1 MPMKNPHKYNTR
13 IGSAQQHQFSEVPH
27 ADIQRSTFDRSHGLK
42 TTFNAGELVPI
53 YVDEA
58 LPGDTFSCNLTAFS
72 RLATPIHPTMDN
84 AFMDSHFFAVPV
96 RLVWDDFE
104 EFMGETKT
112 YKAAGSDRL
121 DGTPDFTVAAP
132 VPPTITAGGSGEA
145 EQSLSDY
152 FGIPTKVAGLEFSAL
167 WHRAYTLVWNDWFRD
182 ENLQAPKTL
191 LTTSGAD
198 ATTYAL
204 LNRGKKH
211 DYFTSSLPWPQKGA
225 DVTIPLGTTATVFGD
240 GKALGLTDGTNTGG
254 MNSGSSSTGF
264 QLKGNQGNLG
274 QNVGSAAAGA
284 SMATEVTYGVVTTGD
299 SGLYADLTD
308 ATSATIN
315 QLRLAFATQKFLEI
329 QARGGSRY
337 IEVIKNHF
345 NVTSPDARLQRPE
358 YLGGGSSPVNISPV
372 AQTSSTDATTP
383 QGNLSAIGTT
393 VLSGHSF
400 TKSFTEHTI
409 VIGMVSVRTDLTYQQ
424 GLNRMFSRETI
435 YDYYWPTLSTIGEQA
450 VKNKEIYAQG
460 SAADETT
467 FGYQERYAEY
477 RYKPSS
483 VTGKFRSNA
492 TGTLESWHY
501 AQEYASLPL
510 LGDSWI
516 QVTDSNV
523 QRTLAV
529 ASEPQFIFDSLFKL
543 RCTRP
548 MPVNSIPGGTHF

>member
-1 MPMKNPHKYNTR
+1 MRNPHKHNTR
-13 IGSAQQHQFSEVPH
+13 IGSARQHQFSEVPH

-42 TTFNAGELVPI
+42 TTFNAGELIPV

-58 LPGDTFSCNLTAFS
+58 LPGDTFACNMTAFS

-84 AFMDSHFFAVPV
+84 AFMDSHFFAVPI

-104 EFMGETKT
+104 EFMGETT
-112 YKAAGSDRL
+112 SYIGAGSSRL
-121 DGTPDFTVAAP
+121 DGTPDFTKVAP

-145 EQSLSDY
+145 EFSLSDY
-152 FGIPTKVAGLEFSAL
+152 FGIPTKQAGLEFSAL

-182 ENLQAPKTL
+182 ENIQAPKTVL
-191 LTTSGAD
+191 KTSGSD
-198 ATTYAL
+198 TTTYNL

-211 DYFTSSLPWPQKGA
+211 DYFTSALPWPQKGQ
-225 DVTIPLGTTATVFGD
+225 DVTIPLGGQAPVTGI
-240 GKALGLTDGTNTGG
+240 GKINQTFSNPNIDVYETDGTGTTTYVDSSKINNTPDDFVAYIEEDP
-254 MNSGSSSTGF
+254 NNAGF
-264 QLKGNQGNLG
+264 PNI
-274 QNVGSAAAGA
+274 
-284 SMATEVTYGVVTTGD
+284 
-299 SGLYADLTD
+299 YADLSD

-372 AQTSSTDATTP
+372 TQTSSTDATTP

-400 TKSFTEHTI
+400 TKSFTEHTL
-409 VIGMVSVRTDLTYQQ
+409 VIGVVSVRTDLTYQQ

-435 YDYYWPTLSTIGEQA
+435 YDYYWPTLSTIGEQTI
-450 VKNKEIYAQG
+450 KNKEIYAQ
-460 SAADETT
+460 STADDENT

-483 VTGKFRSNA
+483 ITGKFRSNA
-492 TGTLESWHY
+492 TVSLESWHY

-516 QVTDSNV
+516 QVTDTNV

-548 MPVNSIPGGTHF
+548 RS

>member
-13 IGSAQQHQFSEVPH
+13 IGSAQQHQFAEVPH

-112 YKAAGSDRL
+112 YKAAGTDRL

-132 VPPTITAGGSGEA
+132 IPPTITAGGSGEG
-145 EQSLSDY
+145 EGSLSDY

-182 ENLQAPKTL
+182 ENLQAPKTVD
-191 LTTSGAD
+191 TTSGAD
-198 ATTYAL
+198 VTVYPI

-211 DYFTSSLPWPQKGA
+211 DYFTSALPWPQKGA
-225 DVTIPLGTTATVFGD
+225 DVTIPLGTTAPVHGL
-240 GKALGLTDGTNTGG
+240 GKYTQSFATSNQDVYETDGTTTTQYAKAAQIASTSNEVFFVEEDPDNTG
-254 MNSGSSSTGF
+254 F
-264 QLKGNQGNLG
+264 P
-274 QNVGSAAAGA
+274 NVH
-284 SMATEVTYGVVTTGD
+284 
-299 SGLYADLTD
+299 ADLTA
-308 ATSATIN
+308 ATAATIN

-483 VTGKFRSNA
+483 ITGKFRSNA

-501 AQEYASLPL
+501 AQEYSALPL

-516 QVTDSNV
+516 QVTDTNV

-548 MPVNSIPGGTHF
+548 MPVNSVPGGTHF

>member
-13 IGSAQQHQFSEVPH
+13 IGSAQQHQFAEVPH

-53 YVDEA
+53 YIDEA
-58 LPGDTFSCNLTAFS
+58 LPGDSFSCNLTAFS

-84 AFMDSHFFAVPV
+84 AFMDTHFFAVPV

-132 VPPTITAGGSGEA
+132 IPPTITAGGSGEA
-145 EQSLSDY
+145 EASLSDY

-182 ENLQAPKTL
+182 ENLQAPKTV

-198 ATTYAL
+198 ATAYPL

-211 DYFTSSLPWPQKGA
+211 DYFTSALPWPQKGA
-225 DVTIPLGTTATVFGD
+225 DVVIPLGGNAPVTGLGTLTQNAGGTKTVYETGTTGTTSWSNGRPSNYSGVELQYETDGD
-240 GKALGLTDGTNTGG
+240 GTPAI
-254 MNSGSSSTGF
+254 
-264 QLKGNQGNLG
+264 
-274 QNVGSAAAGA
+274 
-284 SMATEVTYGVVTTGD
+284 
-299 SGLYADLTD
+299 YADLTE
-308 ATSATIN
+308 AAGATIN

-483 VTGKFRSNA
+483 ITGKFRSNA

-501 AQEYASLPL
+501 AQEYSALPL

-516 QVTDSNV
+516 QVTDTNV

-543 RCTRP
+543 KCTRP

>member
-1 MPMKNPHKYNTR
+1 MRNPHKHNTR
-13 IGSAQQHQFSEVPH
+13 IGSARQHQFAEVPH
-27 ADIQRSTFDRSHGLK
+27 ADIRRSTFDRTHGLK
-42 TTFNAGELVPI
+42 TTFNAGQLIPV

-58 LPGDTFSCNLTAFS
+58 LPGDTFSCNMTGFA

-84 AFMDSHFFAVPV
+84 AFMDTHFFAIPV
-96 RLVWDDFE
+96 RLVWEDFE

-112 YKAAGSDRL
+112 YKAPGATRL

-132 VPPTITAGGSGEA
+132 IPPTITAGGSGEA
-145 EQSLSDY
+145 ESSLADY
-152 FGIPTKVAGLEFSAL
+152 FGIPTKIAGLEFSAL
-167 WHRAYTLVWNDWFRD
+167 WHRSYTLVYNTWYRD
-182 ENLQAPKTL
+182 ENLQAPKDISL
-191 LTTSGAD
+191 ASGAD
-198 ATTYAL
+198 ATTYNL

-211 DYFTSSLPWPQKGA
+211 DYFTSALPWPQKGA
-225 DVTIPLGTTATVFGD
+225 DVTIPLGTSANVYTDQADNGYIAIKAPNIGTANYGITDD
-240 GKALGLTDGTNTGG
+240 GGTPPYAKVT
-254 MNSGSSSTGF
+254 SGSTEADVAL
-264 QLKGNQGNLG
+264 LK
-274 QNVGSAAAGA
+274 
-284 SMATEVTYGVVTTGD
+284 
-299 SGLYADLTD
+299 ADLTD

-358 YLGGGSSPVNISPV
+358 FLGSGSSPVNISPV

-409 VIGMVSVRTDLTYQQ
+409 VLGLVSVRTDLTYQQ
-424 GLNRMFSRETI
+424 ALNRMFSRETI

-460 SAADETT
+460 TSADEET

-516 QVTDSNV
+516 QVTDTNV

-543 RCTRP
+543 KCTRP

>member
-1 MPMKNPHKYNTR
+1 MKNPHKYNTR

-84 AFMDSHFFAVPV
+84 AFMDTHFFAVPV

-121 DGTPDFTVAAP
+121 DGTPDFSVAAP

-145 EQSLSDY
+145 EGSLSDY
-152 FGIPTKVAGLEFSAL
+152 FGIPTKVAALEFSAL

-182 ENLQAPKTL
+182 ENLQAPKTID
-191 LTTSGAD
+191 TTSGGD
-198 ATTYAL
+198 TTTYAL

-211 DYFTSSLPWPQKGA
+211 DYFTSALPWPQKGA
-225 DVTIPLGTTATVFGD
+225 DVTIPLGTVANVATMSDADNEYITVKAPGLGSGDYRMNTSSATLQLTNTDFGD
-240 GKALGLTDGTNTGG
+240 ETHK
-254 MNSGSSSTGF
+254 
-264 QLKGNQGNLG
+264 
-274 QNVGSAAAGA
+274 
-284 SMATEVTYGVVTTGD
+284 
-299 SGLYADLTD
+299 LYADLSD

-516 QVTDSNV
+516 QVTDTNV

-548 MPVNSIPGGTHF
+548 MPVNSIPGGAHF

>member
-42 TTFNAGELVPI
+42 TTFNAGQLVPI

-84 AFMDSHFFAVPV
+84 AFMDTHFFAVPV
-96 RLVWDDFE
+96 RLVWQDFE
-104 EFMGETKT
+104 EFMGETKD
-112 YKAAGSDRL
+112 YKPAGATRL

-132 VPPTITAGGSGEA
+132 IPPTITAGGSGET
-145 EQSLSDY
+145 EGSLSDY
-152 FGIPTKVAGLEFSAL
+152 FGIPTKVAALEFSAL

-182 ENLQAPKTL
+182 ENLQAPKTVD
-191 LTTSGAD
+191 TSSGAD
-198 ATTYAL
+198 TTAYPL

-211 DYFTSSLPWPQKGA
+211 DYFTSALPWPQKGA
-225 DVTIPLGTTATVFGD
+225 DVTLPLGTAAPVSSNMSFS
-240 GKALGLTDGTNTGG
+240 GTNVAANRVNITDTSGNIKGLLTSGG
-254 MNSGSSSTGF
+254 DVYGDANPSG
-264 QLKGNQGNLG
+264 
-274 QNVGSAAAGA
+274 
-284 SMATEVTYGVVTTGD
+284 TTG
-299 SGLYADLTD
+299 SLYADLTQ

-460 SAADETT
+460 NADDDTT

-483 VTGKFRSNA
+483 VTGLFRSNA

-516 QVTDSNV
+516 QVTDTNV

>member
-1 MPMKNPHKYNTR
+1 MKNPHKYNTR

-42 TTFNAGELVPI
+42 TTFNAGQLVPI

-84 AFMDSHFFAVPV
+84 AFMDTHFFAVPV

-132 VPPTITAGGSGEA
+132 VPPTITASGSGEA
-145 EQSLSDY
+145 EGSLSDY
-152 FGIPTKVAGLEFSAL
+152 FGIPTKVGGLEFSAL

-182 ENLQAPKTL
+182 ENLQAPKTVD
-191 LTTSGAD
+191 TTSGND
-198 ATTYAL
+198 TTTYAL

-211 DYFTSSLPWPQKGA
+211 DYFTSALPWPQKGA
-225 DVTIPLGTTATVFGD
+225 DVTIPLGTTAPVNGLYTIGSEQTANSDWYNQDGDVATGDKIYYAGD
-240 GKALGLTDGTNTGG
+240 GAIDKYLGFKSDGNNDNTL
-254 MNSGSSSTGF
+254 
-264 QLKGNQGNLG
+264 Q
-274 QNVGSAAAGA
+274 
-284 SMATEVTYGVVTTGD
+284 VT
-299 SGLYADLTD
+299 ADLTE
-308 ATSATIN
+308 ATAATIN

-460 SAADETT
+460 SAVDETT

-516 QVTDSNV
+516 QVTDTNV

>member
-1 MPMKNPHKYNTR
+1 
-13 IGSAQQHQFSEVPH
+13 
-27 ADIQRSTFDRSHGLK
+27 
-42 TTFNAGELVPI
+42 
-53 YVDEA
+53 
-58 LPGDTFSCNLTAFS
+58 
-72 RLATPIHPTMDN
+72 
-84 AFMDSHFFAVPV
+84 
-96 RLVWDDFE
+96 
-104 EFMGETKT
+104 
-112 YKAAGSDRL
+112 
-121 DGTPDFTVAAP
+121 
-132 VPPTITAGGSGEA
+132 
-145 EQSLSDY
+145 
-152 FGIPTKVAGLEFSAL
+152 
-167 WHRAYTLVWNDWFRD
+167 
-182 ENLQAPKTL
+182 
-191 LTTSGAD
+191 
-198 ATTYAL
+198 L

-225 DVTIPLGTTATVFGD
+225 DVTIPLGTIAPVYGD
-240 GKALGLTDGTNTGG
+240 GKTLGLNDGTTNAGIGANALSKVEGFTAIYDTAT
-254 MNSGSSSTGF
+254 GSSV
-264 QLKGNQGNLG
+264 
-274 QNVGSAAAGA
+274 VGSPNIANEK
-284 SMATEVTYGVVTTGD
+284 SLGVVEKPGV
-299 SGLYADLTD
+299 SGIYADLSE
-308 ATSATIN
+308 AISATIN

-460 SAADETT
+460 TAADETT

-483 VTGKFRSNA
+483 VTGLFRSNA

-516 QVTDSNV
+516 QVTDTNV

-548 MPVNSIPGGTHF
+548 MPVNSVPGGTHF

>member
-1 MPMKNPHKYNTR
+1 MKNPHKYNTR
-13 IGSAQQHQFSEVPH
+13 IGSSQQHQFSEVPH

-42 TTFNAGELVPI
+42 TTFNAGQLVPI

-84 AFMDSHFFAVPV
+84 AFMDTHFFAVPV
-96 RLVWDDFE
+96 RLVWNDFE

-132 VPPTITAGGSGEA
+132 VPPTITAGGSGET
-145 EQSLSDY
+145 EGSLSDY
-152 FGIPTKVAGLEFSAL
+152 FGIPTKVGGLEFSAL

-182 ENLQAPKTL
+182 ENLQAPKTV

-198 ATTYAL
+198 ATAYTL

-211 DYFTSSLPWPQKGA
+211 DYFTSALPWPQKGA
-225 DVTIPLGTTATVFGD
+225 DVTIPLGTVAPVT
-240 GKALGLTDGTNTGG
+240 GLYLN
-254 MNSGSSSTGF
+254 NSNSFSTGTVSGYTDSN
-264 QLKGNQGNLG
+264 GNEWA
-274 QNVGSAAAGA
+274 VGSPVGSTKRTASPLDTFYAADA
-284 SMATEVTYGVVTTGD
+284 SGNPVIQ
-299 SGLYADLTD
+299 ADLTD
-308 ATSATIN
+308 ATAATIN

-345 NVTSPDARLQRPE
+345 NVTSPDARLMRPE

-516 QVTDSNV
+516 QVTDTNV

-548 MPVNSIPGGTHF
+548 MPVNSVPGGTHF

>member
-13 IGSAQQHQFSEVPH
+13 IGSAKQHQFSEVPH

-42 TTFNAGELVPI
+42 TTFNAGELVPV

-112 YKAAGSDRL
+112 YKAAGPTRL

-182 ENLQAPKTL
+182 ENLQAPKTIS
-191 LTTSGAD
+191 TTSGAD

-211 DYFTSSLPWPQKGA
+211 DYFTSALPWPQKGA
-225 DVTIPLGTTATVFGD
+225 DVTIPLGSKAYIASDTTIAAD
-240 GKALGLTDGTNTGG
+240 A
-254 MNSGSSSTGF
+254 SI
-264 QLKGNQGNLG
+264 NLP
-274 QNVGSAAAGA
+274 NVGSLHYGFTT
-284 SMATEVTYGVVTTGD
+284 SSNPYLKVDPTYNIVGEPYR
-299 SGLYADLTD
+299 LYADLSD

-435 YDYYWPTLSTIGEQA
+435 YDYYWPTLSTIGEQSIR
-450 VKNKEIYAQG
+450 NKEIYAQG
-460 SAADETT
+460 TADDETT
-467 FGYQERYAEY
+467 FGYAERYAEY

-483 VTGKFRSNA
+483 ITGKFRSNA
-492 TGTLESWHY
+492 TGSLESWHY
-501 AQEYASLPL
+501 AQEYSALPL

-516 QVTDSNV
+516 QVTDTNV

-543 RCTRP
+543 KCTRP
-548 MPVNSIPGGTHF
+548 MPVNSVPGGTHF

>member
-1 MPMKNPHKYNTR
+1 MNKSHNRSR
-13 IGSAQQHQFSEVPH
+13 IGSSQQHQFAEVPH

-96 RLVWDDFE
+96 RLVWNDFE

-112 YKAAGSDRL
+112 YKAAGATRL

-132 VPPTITAGGSGEA
+132 IPPTITSGSSGEA

-152 FGIPTKVAGLEFSAL
+152 FGIPTKIAALEFSAL

-182 ENLQAPKTL
+182 ENLQEPKTIS
-191 LTTSGAD
+191 TTSGAD
-198 ATTYAL
+198 GTAYTL

-211 DYFTSSLPWPQKGA
+211 DYFTSALPWPQKGA
-225 DVTIPLGTTATVFGD
+225 DVTIPLGTLAPIHTAGANPDSLGLYSTAEAANVKMLEITATEV
-240 GKALGLTDGTNTGG
+240 
-254 MNSGSSSTGF
+254 
-264 QLKGNQGNLG
+264 
-274 QNVGSAAAGA
+274 NVGSTVDGAPAAT
-284 SMATEVTYGVVTTGD
+284 M
-299 SGLYADLTD
+299 YADLSE
-308 ATSATIN
+308 ATAATIN

-372 AQTSSTDATTP
+372 AQTSSTDTTTP

-460 SAADETT
+460 SAADDTT

-483 VTGKFRSNA
+483 ITGKFRSNA

-501 AQEYASLPL
+501 AQEYSALPL

-516 QVTDSNV
+516 QVTDTNV

-529 ASEPQFIFDSLFKL
+529 ATEPQFIFDSLFKL
-543 RCTRP
+543 KCTRP

>member
-13 IGSAQQHQFSEVPH
+13 IGPPQQHQFSEVPH

-42 TTFNAGELVPI
+42 TTFNAGQLVPI

-84 AFMDSHFFAVPV
+84 AFMDTFFFAVPV

-145 EQSLSDY
+145 EASLSDY

-167 WHRAYTLVWNDWFRD
+167 WHRAYTLCWNDWFRD
-182 ENLQAPKTL
+182 ENLQAPKTID
-191 LTTSGAD
+191 TTSGSD
-198 ATTYAL
+198 STTYAL

-211 DYFTSSLPWPQKGA
+211 DYFTSALPWPQKGA
-225 DVTIPLGTTATVFGD
+225 DVTIPLGTEAIVKRFDNATPAMKYMTRGS
-240 GKALGLTDGTNTGG
+240 NTPV
-254 MNSGSSSTGF
+254 SGSALTSDPDMIVDSTYA
-264 QLKGNQGNLG
+264 NLDPRG
-274 QNVGSAAAGA
+274 
-284 SMATEVTYGVVTTGD
+284 T
-299 SGLYADLTD
+299 LYADLSD

-460 SAADETT
+460 TAADETT

-483 VTGKFRSNA
+483 ITGKFRSNA

-516 QVTDSNV
+516 QVTDTNV

-548 MPVNSIPGGTHF
+548 MPVNSVPGGTHF

>member
-13 IGSAQQHQFSEVPH
+13 IGSSQQHQFAEVPH

-112 YKAAGSDRL
+112 YKAPGSDRL
-121 DGTPDFTVAAP
+121 DGTPDFTAATP
-132 VPPTITAGGSGEA
+132 IPPTITAGGSGEA

-182 ENLQAPKTL
+182 ENLQAPKTV

-198 ATTYAL
+198 ATAYPL

-211 DYFTSSLPWPQKGA
+211 DYFTSALPWPQKGA
-225 DVTIPLGTTATVFGD
+225 DVVIPIGARAPVHGIGKLNQTWSAGAATVYE
-240 GKALGLTDGTNTGG
+240 TGG
-254 MNSGSSSTGF
+254 TGSTTYTGQQPINDGSNNNYFYVEEDADNSGFPGI
-264 QLKGNQGNLG
+264 
-274 QNVGSAAAGA
+274 
-284 SMATEVTYGVVTTGD
+284 
-299 SGLYADLTD
+299 YADLTD
-308 ATSATIN
+308 AAGATIN

-435 YDYYWPTLSTIGEQA
+435 YDYYWPTLSTIGEQS

-483 VTGKFRSNA
+483 ITGKFRSNA

-501 AQEYASLPL
+501 AQEYSALPL

-516 QVTDSNV
+516 QVTDTNV

-543 RCTRP
+543 KCTRP